1 MSTLINRCEELT
13 TQCTRLKT
21 VNADA
26 ELSQQIE
33 TLEAKAA
40 RLAAM
45 SGEVLRNLSTLLEGR
60 LLEGTLGNISAKLG
74 GFDDRLA
81 KVLEKAR
88 EAPGKLKNDQTWAK
102 FERLAQDL
110 ERDLTAILR
119 TQWRG
124 FVDEKT
130 QNRSEVFSA
139 FRGLSQCRDAVEKLV
154 QNETLAR
161 SRRDQLPANDADIN
175 FIMEIG
181 DSMTTLIEGL
191 GIDGEPTEMIDFLKQ
206 CASGS
211 GVSLSALTDER
222 LAWLRAKGFG
232 ESLRIK
238 G

>member
-1 MSTLINRCEELT
+1 MSTLIDRCRELI

-40 RLAAM
+40 RLADM
-45 SGEVLRNLSTLLEGR
+45 SREALRNLSTLLEGG
-60 LLEGTLGNISAKLG
+60 LLDETLKSISAKLG

-81 KVLEKAR
+81 KVLGKAR
-88 EAPGKLKNDQTWAK
+88 DAPGKLKDDQTWAT

-124 FVDEKT
+124 FVDGRT

-139 FRGLSQCRDAVEKLV
+139 FRGLTQCRDAVDKLI
-154 QNETLAR
+154 QKENLAK
-161 SRRDQLPANDADIN
+161 SRRDQLPASDTDIK
-175 FIMEIG
+175 FIIEIG
-181 DSMTTLIEGL
+181 DSMTALINGL
-191 GIDGEPTEMIDFLKQ
+191 GIDGEPKEMIDFLKL
-206 CASGS
+206 CASGD
-211 GVSLSALTDER
+211 GVCLSALTDER
-222 LAWLRAKGFG
+222 LEWLRAKGFG